1 MHTPTIW
8 YVHGAN
14 STPKSFNY
22 IRDQLPRHVPVDI
35 VYAHNEPLFRVVD
48 RLVARVATLEGTA
61 PISVIGHSLGGVVAL
76 ALAQR
81 SSRVEKVATIAAPF
95 GGSNVAAL
103 MRWLTP
109 CQLFEDIHP
118 SASVISAVSRAA
130 PVRNCLSIVTTAG
143 GTTLMPEENDGV
155 VSVSSQ
161 TSIKGPLY
169 YKTAC
174 NHFECL
180 LSDEVV
186 DLLKDFIFEH

>member
-1 MHTPTIW
+1 M
-8 YVHGAN
+8 HGAN

-22 IRDQLPRHVPVDI
+22 IRDQLPRHVPQDI
-35 VYAHNEPLFRVVD
+35 EYGHREPLSRIVD
-48 RLVARVATLEGTA
+48 RIVARVATTEGVA
-61 PISVIGHSLGGVVAL
+61 PIHLIGHSLGGVVAL
-76 ALAQR
+76 AAAQR
-81 SSRVEKVATIAAPF
+81 SSRIAKVATIAAPF

-118 SASVISAVSRAA
+118 GASVISAISRAA
-130 PVRNCLSIVTTAG
+130 PVKNCLSIVTTAG
-143 GTTLMPEENDGV
+143 GTTMIPEENDGV

-161 TSIKGPLY
+161 TSIRGPLY

-186 DLLKDFIFEH
+186 DLLKDFIFDH